1 MSLTIYGVLRSRA
14 SRPVWLAKELG
25 LQYQHVPVIQGYRL
39 ADPLALDA
47 PFNTVTPAFREINPN
62 GLIPSIVDDG
72 MVLHESL
79 AITPRHRADRLSR
92 RRQDHA
98 AEPHPHRGSRQEIRR
113 DRQRVRR
120 VGIDNDLVIGAD
132 EEVFEMNNGC
142 VCCTVRGDLVRIL
155 DGLMKRKGKFDAII
169 VETTGLADPAPVAQ
183 TFFVDEDVQAHA
195 RLDAVVTVA
204 DAKWL
209 SDRLKD
215 APEAKNQIAFADVIV
230 LNKID
235 LVSKEELAE
244 VEARIAPS
252 TPEIRRATKSAVPIE
267 AVMGRDAFKAP
278 WSGSRCHE
286 AHDGACLSMV
296 PDIANG
302 FLTGGDDG
310 RMVRTAN
317 DGSVEQLANLGAMK
331 WVDCVAS
338 HPDGLRAASVGKK
351 LHVFG
356 KGGPLKVLE
365 HPSSVGGIAFD
376 AKGKRVA
383 AGHYNGASLW
393 FVNSK
398 EDKPRVLPW
407 KGSHQGVWFSP
418 DGTHVVTTMQENALH
433 GWRLA
438 DTQDMRMSGYQ
449 SKIKSVSFTAK
460 GRWLATAGADC
471 IVLWPFFAGGPMGK
485 PPMELAGG
493 DGVLCTQVACHP
505 QHEVVA
511 AGFDD
516 GLVLMAEISSGK
528 IVPVAAPGRGAVSA
542 LAWNPAGTQLAFGTE
557 TGFAGLVDL
566 SKR

>member
-1 MSLTIYGVLRSRA
+1 MSETVTDADFLLTHRGKAEDLDAWVVGAAFSRDGKSVA
-14 SRPVWLAKELG
+14 FALG
-25 LQYQHVPVIQGYRL
+25 DGTLRL
-39 ADPLALDA
+39 ASTGD
-47 PFNTVTPAFREINPN
+47 
-62 GLIPSIVDDG
+62 
-72 MVLHESL
+72 
-79 AITPRHRADRLSR
+79 ITGDW
-92 RRQDHA
+92 
-98 AEPHPHRGSRQEIRR
+98 
-113 DRQRVRR
+113 RR
-120 VGIDNDLVIGAD
+120 V
-132 EEVFEMNNGC
+132 
-142 VCCTVRGDLVRIL
+142 
-155 DGLMKRKGKFDAII
+155 
-169 VETTGLADPAPVAQ
+169 
-183 TFFVDEDVQAHA
+183 
-195 RLDAVVTVA
+195 
-204 DAKWL
+204 
-209 SDRLKD
+209 
-215 APEAKNQIAFADVIV
+215 
-230 LNKID
+230 
-235 LVSKEELAE
+235 
-244 VEARIAPS
+244 
-252 TPEIRRATKSAVPIE
+252 
-267 AVMGRDAFKAP
+267 
-278 WSGSRCHE
+278 E
-286 AHDGACLSMV
+286 AHEGACLSMV
-296 PDIANG
+296 ADVASG

-310 RMVRTAN
+310 RMVRTAS
-317 DGSVEQLANLGAMK
+317 DGAVEELANLGAMK

-438 DTQDMRMSGYQ
+438 DGQDMRMSGYQ
-449 SKIKSVSFTAK
+449 SKIKSVSFTSK

-516 GLVLMAEISSGK
+516 GLVLMAEIASGK
-528 IVPVAAPGRGAVSA
+528 VVPVAAPGRGPVSA
-542 LAWNPAGTQLAFGTE
+542 LAWNSTGTQLAFGTE
-557 TGFAGLVDL
+557 TGFGGLVDL